1 MSIWELARL
10 ERAVRMTLD
19 RGVEGWVAAA
29 LAEERVMT
37 LPVTRE
43 IALTGAAVAESLRDP
58 ADQLIYATAV
68 EHNVVL
74 VSRDGVMRDLDP
86 RRVVW

>member
-1 MSIWELARL
+1 
-10 ERAVRMTLD
+10 
-19 RGVEGWVAAA
+19 

>member
-10 ERAVRMTLD
+10 ERAGRMRLD
-19 RGVEGWVAAA
+19 RGVERWIAAA
-29 LAEERVMT
+29 LAEERVQT

-43 IALTGAAVAESLRDP
+43 IALAGAAVAGRLRDP

-68 EHNVVL
+68 EHDAVL
-74 VSRDGVMRDLDP
+74 VSRDGIMRDLDP

>member
-1 MSIWELARL
+1 MR
-10 ERAVRMTLD
+10 
-19 RGVEGWVAAA
+19 
-29 LAEERVMT
+29 T

-43 IALTGAAVAESLRDP
+43 IALTGAAVAGRLRDP

-68 EHNVVL
+68 EHDAVL
-74 VSRDGVMRDLDP
+74 VSRDSLIRDLDP

>member
-1 MSIWELARL
+1 
-10 ERAVRMTLD
+10 
-19 RGVEGWVAAA
+19 
-29 LAEERVMT
+29 MT